1 MEIKDLY
8 PAIIRLK
15 RDRSAV
21 ILAHNYQRP
30 EIQDVADFV
39 GDSLELS
46 LCAAETDAEVIVF
59 CGVDFMAETAAI
71 LNPDKRVLIPD
82 RNALCPMAAM
92 LPGELVQLYRE
103 RHPSSKVVLYI
114 NTLAE
119 AKAHADALCTSANS
133 AEIIDRMDS
142 DTVLFGPDSNLAR
155 YAENHSHKKIVSIPE
170 YGFCPVHML
179 FNVESISKLKIAHPE
194 AEVLAHP
201 ECTPGVCAVADFV
214 EHLEDVSA
222 GYALRG
228 SGVHRRDRGWA
239 PPQDE
244 EGEAGRGLHPRLR
257 GGRLRPDEA
266 AHPGEALPLAV
277 ESEVRGEGPPGGH
290 GEGQSSRRV
299 HAGD

>member
-103 RHPSSKVVLYI
+103 RHPSSS
-114 NTLAE
+114 
-119 AKAHADALCTSANS
+119 CTSTPWRRRRPTPTPS
-133 AEIIDRMDS
+133 AHRQTLRRSSIGWTPTPCFS
-142 DTVLFGPDSNLAR
+142 DQTATLHDTPKNIATRRSCR
-155 YAENHSHKKIVSIPE
+155 YRS
-170 YGFCPVHML
+170 M
-179 FNVESISKLKIAHPE
+179 
-194 AEVLAHP
+194 
-201 ECTPGVCAVADFV
+201 
-214 EHLEDVSA
+214 VSA
-222 GYALRG
+222 RSIYY
-228 SGVHRRDRGWA
+228 STSNPSV
-239 PPQDE
+239 
-244 EGEAGRGLHPRLR
+244 
-257 GGRLRPDEA
+257 
-266 AHPGEALPLAV
+266 
-277 ESEVRGEGPPGGH
+277 S
-290 GEGQSSRRV
+290 
-299 HAGD
+299 